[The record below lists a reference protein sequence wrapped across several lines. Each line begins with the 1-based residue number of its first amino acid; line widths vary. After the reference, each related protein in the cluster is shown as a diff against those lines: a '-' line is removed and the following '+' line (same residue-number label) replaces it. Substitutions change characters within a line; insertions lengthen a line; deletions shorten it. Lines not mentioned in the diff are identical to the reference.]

1 MKRDMKQSNTESVG
15 DKPTSSKA
23 RMRKRFDKVVAVMCT
38 IAMVFAMVPNVAL
51 GNDDALFEAMQQ
63 GESESVAAAS
73 GDAQTNDATAV
84 VQAAS
89 EEADAQQATNTSKE
103 ADTAQA
109 ESATTNTKAES
120 GATEQKATEYP
131 AVTFDTEHA
140 NGVAVNVS
148 APKGALPEGA
158 KLVVTGVSAASVLGT
173 VNDVVEGN
181 VTTGNIAA
189 VDISFTY
196 EDPATGKTSEIEPK
210 LPVTVKLASDGI
222 REAQADADANVD
234 IVHIPDA
241 GSAEVIPSSTTASD
255 QVQISSQD
263 FSVYAIVTTVTPRL
277 TVTFQN
283 GASENPAM
291 TIKANDTAEEVE
303 SIIYDPGVEGLASN
317 EIFRGWTTDP
327 NYTADTELLTI
338 AEVRE
343 AAMNAVASLTGDSSV
358 TYYPAIFKQY
368 KIDYVD
374 ESGVSQGAETVE
386 VPSNLQSGEGTYT
399 VNMGYTPTDPERNF
413 EGWLVSEGK
422 SNIAG
427 YEEGHVYK
435 NGDTITVTGDV
446 KFSVSE
452 PLGHWLVFD
461 ENGKGGTYNAPE
473 FVKAGEV
480 TTKPCDDS
488 VMVRFGYTFGGWFT
502 DQACTAGHEFAFGS
516 ELAEGMTIYAKWI
529 PNATANYTVIIWKQ
543 NLNADGYDFEEAIT
557 LSGRVGSTVNT
568 VSKQGNGDNAYA
580 RINGTNK
587 QYTGFHLDSFDQNVT
602 ITTEGNAVVNV
613 YYDRTQYTLTFRK
626 PGGWFSHST
635 TYKTITALYGQYI
648 GDNFPITDNGADA
661 EWRWDPQDS
670 ETFDQVLVYIDVM
683 PAENVTFDRSTS
695 NASTKY
701 MEFYVE
707 ALPGQAADRTW
718 NGKSFVKY
726 GNTIPA
732 KYGFFTEAEDFVE
745 LTGYEKYGSDPA
757 FVNGRADVD
766 GGATIRFYYT
776 RNSYTINYMDG
787 VYVDGNG
794 NALDEMNRGQLGEND
809 GISFGADLSSYNAGG
824 ANYFA
829 PECTGYA
836 FEGWY
841 MDPECTQAYNF
852 TTMPEGGV
860 TVYAKWRQVQYRVF
874 LHPNA
879 GTQQSDPS
887 LDWGSTSQ
895 SMNFRVGYE
904 GTVSLPN
911 TALRDGYEFVG
922 WYSDAACTKVFN
934 ENTKLTDAIA
944 TDYNKLTDFT
954 DVMDQWGNGAT
965 YNSDITGFNGSDR
978 FWITKRVDVYAK
990 WRAVLV
996 GADGIN
1002 VLYDANTAEGGKQGS
1017 QPTDTSFYTEAAY
1030 VTAASAAQP
1039 ADPTAKRFK
1048 CWVVQT
1054 WDEASQ
1060 SYVDTDKMVLPGES
1074 FEIHQADARVVERSG
1089 STPEDPKYTY
1099 TVQLKAVYEDVEE
1112 KTPTHIDWYSNYGTE
1127 NEGKGILYHSDS
1139 DLSIN
1144 EAVNIQSA
1152 PTREGYTFMGW
1163 TKTRGGT
1170 EADFLAWDGEQY
1182 TTTVDGETY
1191 VVTQVAA
1198 DEKQPYEDLYAVW
1211 QPSLNVQITGNTS
1224 TVTYNGSEQSVT
1236 GYTVTYMYAGGEATS
1251 TAPEGVTVTLKP
1263 GKEAVAKGT
1272 DASEQKYMMGLT
1284 LDDFEITAP
1293 GYNYD
1298 PTNAFN
1304 TYTDGWLKIDKQT
1317 LDVTAITYSGA
1328 YDGQA
1333 HEGGVS
1339 STLPE
1344 GTTLQ
1349 YTTDNGETWSS
1360 EAPSITN
1367 VGSITYAVKA
1377 TNPNYQDGIALGTLT
1392 VTKKAVTVTAQN
1404 KEFTYNGTAQS
1415 WSGYDVT
1422 GLVGDDAIN
1431 ATVAGSITFPS
1442 QSPVANVVTSYEFTS
1457 GNAGNYAVTTANGE
1471 LTMKAASQAIT
1482 ITAANGSKTYDGTAL
1497 TASGV
1502 TVTEG
1507 TLFAGDTLVAE
1518 ANGSATNVADTAAGN
1533 NPVAAGYKVMHGTE
1547 DVTASY
1553 VITPVAGTLTINPKA
1568 VTITAQSKAFA
1579 YTGQA
1584 QSWPEYDVAG
1594 LVGDDAISVTV
1605 TGSITFPSESPVA
1618 NEVASY
1624 EFTSGTAGNYSVTT
1638 VAGELTMTNA
1648 SQAITITAASDSKTY
1663 DGTALT
1669 AAGVTVTEGSLLPGD
1684 TLVAIAEGSAT
1695 NVADTAAGNNPV
1707 AAGYVIMHGDEDVT
1721 ANYAITTQ
1729 AGTLTIEPK
1738 AVTVTAASEE
1748 FTYDGVAHSNDGF
1761 QVAGLVGSD
1770 AISATVAGFITFPS
1784 QSPVTNEV
1792 TGYEFT
1798 AGDPDNYSVTTAN
1811 GELTMSNA
1819 SQAITITAAS
1829 DSKTYDGTALTASD
1843 VTVTSGSL
1851 FEGDE
1856 LVAEATGSATNVADT
1871 AAGNNPVAEGYKVM
1885 HGTEDVTA
1893 NYNVTTQAGTLT
1905 IQPKAVTITAQD
1917 KAFTYNGTA
1926 QSWGEYDVDGLV
1938 GDDAIS
1944 ATVAGSITFP
1954 SESPVANEVA
1964 SYEFTSGTAG
1974 NYSVTTAN
1982 GELTMANASQA
1993 ITITAA
1999 SDSKTYDGAALT
2011 ASDVSITEGS
2021 LLPGDE
2027 LVAEATGSATN
2038 VADTVAGNNPISEGY
2053 LIMHGD
2059 EDVTASYVVTTQA
2072 GTLTI
2077 NPKAVTI
2084 TAASEEFTYDGTA
2097 HSNAG
2102 FEVEGLVGDD
2112 AISATVTGSITFPS
2126 QSPVANKVEGYSFT
2140 TGTAGNYSVS
2150 TANGELTMAN
2160 ASQEITIAAAS
2171 DSKTYD
2177 GTALTA
2183 AGVTVSEGAL
2193 FEGDEL
2199 VAEATGSATNVAD
2212 STEGNNPVA
2221 AGYKV
2226 MHGTEDVTASY
2237 SITAE
2242 AGTLTIEPAAVT
2254 ITAQSKAF
2262 AYTGQAQSWPEYDVA
2277 GLVGDDAIS
2286 ATVTGSITFPS
2297 ESPVANVVTGFEFAT
2312 GTAGN
2317 YNVSTV
2323 DGELTMSN
2331 ASQAITITA
2340 ASDSKTYDGT
2350 ALTAAGVTVTE
2361 GGLLPGDE
2369 LVAEATGSAT
2379 DVADTAAGNNPVAA
2393 GYKVMHGTEDVTAN
2407 YAITPVAGTLT
2418 INPKAVTVTAASE
2431 EFTYDGTAHSND
2443 GFQVEGLVG
2452 SDAISATVTGSITF
2466 PSQSPVTNVVTGF
2479 EFTAGDPDNYSVT
2492 TANGELTMSN
2502 ASQAITITAAS
2513 DSKTYDGT
2521 ALTASGV
2528 TVTEGTLFAGDTLVA
2543 EANGSATNVAD
2554 TAAGNNPVAAG
2565 YKVMHGTEDVT
2576 ASYSITAE
2584 AGTLTIE
2591 PKAVTITAQDKA
2603 FTYNGTPQS
2612 WGGYDVAGLVGSDAI
2627 SATVTGSITFPSE
2640 SPVAN
2645 VVTGFEFTAGD
2656 PDNYSVTTANGEL
2669 TMSNASQA
2677 ITITAASD
2685 SKTYDGT
2692 ALTAAGV
2699 TVTEGTLFEGDE
2711 LVATAEGS
2719 ATNVA
2724 DTAAG
2729 NNPVAAGYAV
2739 MHDGMD
2745 VTASYA
2751 ITAQAGTLTIEPK
2764 AATITVADASK
2775 VYGEA
2780 DPTFTGV
2787 VDGLVNDNDLGEVA
2801 YLRTN
2806 HAEDVDVYE
2815 EVLDATY
2822 TANENYSVTVDKGDF
2837 EITPAQIPGEKP
2849 DPDNPDNRF
2858 SVFGPSDAIYNGLP
2872 QYSQVI
2878 IFDRATQEYLVEG
2891 TDYTL
2896 SYSDDVTNVGQKTV
2910 AVNCQGKYSG
2920 TMNLS
2925 YQVIPAKITI
2935 KADGKTKVYDNDA
2948 ATDPELTATVSGVP
2962 ANGVAPVYQLTR
2974 ESGQDVDDYA
2984 ISVAASADDNPNYTV
2999 ATEGATFQITP
3010 AAITIKADDKTK
3022 VYDNDAATDPE
3033 LTATVTG
3040 VPANGVAPV
3049 YQLTREAGQEV
3060 NDYAISVLFVA
3071 DDNPNYQ
3078 IATEGGTFSITPA
3091 VFPDVKPDPDDPNAR
3106 FTVTGPDDAV
3116 YNGLAQAMPVTIV
3129 DTTTGATLV
3138 EGTDYTLEYSEDV
3151 TNVGT
3156 KEVRVIGMGD
3166 YAGEMHAT
3174 YAITPAALNVT
3185 TGTATKVFDGTAL
3198 TAPVTYEGLAV
3209 ADEGKVT
3216 IAATGSQTAV
3226 GSSQNTYKID
3236 WGEVSSDNYVL
3247 TDSLGTLTV
3256 TAAVVPGG
3264 VTPAGFTPVPA
3275 PGAPAAITPAA
3286 AGPAATIIPDD
3297 ATPLA
3302 GPEESI
3308 LDDETPLAADD
3319 AFAADSEQPTCWV
3332 HWAMAFGILASAV
3345 IYAVAIARR
3354 RSFTNG
3360 LGADA
3365 DSIRGLEPE
3374 SKQPMQDGAKNAP
3387 AYKEV

>member
-15 DKPTSSKA
+15 NKPTSSKA

-89 EEADAQQATNTSKE
+89 EEADAQQATNTSTE
-103 ADTAQA
+103 ADKAQA

-283 GASENPAM
+283 GASENPEM

-338 AEVRE
+338 AKVRK
-343 AAMNAVASLTGDSSV
+343 AAMNAIASLTDDSSV

-386 VPSNLQSGEGTYT
+386 VPSNVQSGEGTYT

-422 SNIAG
+422 SNIAD

-480 TTKPCDDS
+480 STKPCDDS
-488 VMVRFGYTFGGWFT
+488 AMVRFGYTFGGWFT
-502 DQACTAGHEFAFGS
+502 DQACTAGHEFTFGT

-529 PNATANYTVIIWKQ
+529 PNVTANYTVIIWKQ

-568 VSKQGNGDNAYA
+568 VSKQGNGDSAYA

-613 YYDRTQYTLTFRK
+613 YYDRTEYTLTFQGPGYGYK
-626 PGGWFSHST
+626 PTDSGWAYGDRYGLVDGQYVKLRWYSNGFFSGGYWTYNGERYNGTVYEFGWGQV

-648 GDNFPITDNGADA
+648 GDNFPITENGAEED
-661 EWRWDPQDS
+661 WRWEPKNS
-670 ETFDQVLVYIDVM
+670 STFKYVLVYIDVM
-683 PAENVTFDRSTS
+683 PAENVTFVRNEANYD
-695 NASTKY
+695 TKY
-701 MEFYVE
+701 MDFYVE
-707 ALPGQAADRTW
+707 ALPGQAAEHTW
-718 NGKSFVKY
+718 HGKSFVKY

-732 KYGFFTEAEDFVE
+732 NYRCFTEAEDFVE

-757 FVNGRADVD
+757 FDSSGTAYVSNG
-766 GGATIRFYYT
+766 GTIRFYYT
-776 RNSYTINYMDG
+776 RNTYAINYMDG

-809 GISFGADLSSYNAGG
+809 GVSYGADLSSYNQGG

-841 MDPECTQAYNF
+841 MDPECTQAYSF

-860 TVYAKWRQVQYRVF
+860 TVYAKWRQIQYRVF

-895 SMNFRVGYE
+895 SMNFRIGYE

-978 FWITKRVDVYAK
+978 FWVTKRVDVYAK

-1127 NEGKGILYHSDS
+1127 NDGKGILYHSDS

-1152 PTREGYTFMGW
+1152 PTREGYTFIGW
-1163 TKTRGGT
+1163 TKTKGGT
-1170 EADFLAWDGEQY
+1170 KADFLAWDAEQY

-1236 GYTVTYMYAGGEATS
+1236 GYTVTYMYAGGEATA

-1284 LDDFEITAP
+1284 LDDFEVTAP

-1344 GTTLQ
+1344 GTTLL
-1349 YTTDNGETWSS
+1349 YTTDGGTTWSD
-1360 EAPSITN
+1360 EVPSITN
-1367 VGSITYAVKA
+1367 VGSVTYGVKA
-1377 TNPNYQDGIALGTLT
+1377 SNPNYEDGYALGTLT
-1392 VTKKAVTVTAQN
+1392 VTKKAVTV
-1404 KEFTYNGTAQS
+1404 
-1415 WSGYDVT
+1415 
-1422 GLVGDDAIN
+1422 
-1431 ATVAGSITFPS
+1431 
-1442 QSPVANVVTSYEFTS
+1442 
-1457 GNAGNYAVTTANGE
+1457 
-1471 LTMKAASQAIT
+1471 KAAD
-1482 ITAANGSKTYDGTAL
+1482 KT
-1497 TASGV
+1497 
-1502 TVTEG
+1502 
-1507 TLFAGDTLVAE
+1507 
-1518 ANGSATNVADTAAGN
+1518 
-1533 NPVAAGYKVMHGTE
+1533 K
-1547 DVTASY
+1547 
-1553 VITPVAGTLTINPKA
+1553 
-1568 VTITAQSKAFA
+1568 
-1579 YTGQA
+1579 
-1584 QSWPEYDVAG
+1584 
-1594 LVGDDAISVTV
+1594 
-1605 TGSITFPSESPVA
+1605 TF
-1618 NEVASY
+1618 
-1624 EFTSGTAGNYSVTT
+1624 
-1638 VAGELTMTNA
+1638 
-1648 SQAITITAASDSKTY
+1648 
-1663 DGTALT
+1663 
-1669 AAGVTVTEGSLLPGD
+1669 
-1684 TLVAIAEGSAT
+1684 
-1695 NVADTAAGNNPV
+1695 
-1707 AAGYVIMHGDEDVT
+1707 
-1721 ANYAITTQ
+1721 
-1729 AGTLTIEPK
+1729 
-1738 AVTVTAASEE
+1738 
-1748 FTYDGVAHSNDGF
+1748 
-1761 QVAGLVGSD
+1761 
-1770 AISATVAGFITFPS
+1770 
-1784 QSPVTNEV
+1784 
-1792 TGYEFT
+1792 
-1798 AGDPDNYSVTTAN
+1798 
-1811 GELTMSNA
+1811 
-1819 SQAITITAAS
+1819 
-1829 DSKTYDGTALTASD
+1829 
-1843 VTVTSGSL
+1843 
-1851 FEGDE
+1851 
-1856 LVAEATGSATNVADT
+1856 
-1871 AAGNNPVAEGYKVM
+1871 
-1885 HGTEDVTA
+1885 
-1893 NYNVTTQAGTLT
+1893 
-1905 IQPKAVTITAQD
+1905 
-1917 KAFTYNGTA
+1917 
-1926 QSWGEYDVDGLV
+1926 
-1938 GDDAIS
+1938 
-1944 ATVAGSITFP
+1944 
-1954 SESPVANEVA
+1954 
-1964 SYEFTSGTAG
+1964 
-1974 NYSVTTAN
+1974 
-1982 GELTMANASQA
+1982 
-1993 ITITAA
+1993 
-1999 SDSKTYDGAALT
+1999 
-2011 ASDVSITEGS
+2011 
-2021 LLPGDE
+2021 
-2027 LVAEATGSATN
+2027 
-2038 VADTVAGNNPISEGY
+2038 
-2053 LIMHGD
+2053 
-2059 EDVTASYVVTTQA
+2059 
-2072 GTLTI
+2072 
-2077 NPKAVTI
+2077 
-2084 TAASEEFTYDGTA
+2084 
-2097 HSNAG
+2097 
-2102 FEVEGLVGDD
+2102 
-2112 AISATVTGSITFPS
+2112 
-2126 QSPVANKVEGYSFT
+2126 
-2140 TGTAGNYSVS
+2140 
-2150 TANGELTMAN
+2150 
-2160 ASQEITIAAAS
+2160 
-2171 DSKTYD
+2171 
-2177 GTALTA
+2177 
-2183 AGVTVSEGAL
+2183 
-2193 FEGDEL
+2193 
-2199 VAEATGSATNVAD
+2199 
-2212 STEGNNPVA
+2212 
-2221 AGYKV
+2221 
-2226 MHGTEDVTASY
+2226 
-2237 SITAE
+2237 
-2242 AGTLTIEPAAVT
+2242 
-2254 ITAQSKAF
+2254 
-2262 AYTGQAQSWPEYDVA
+2262 
-2277 GLVGDDAIS
+2277 
-2286 ATVTGSITFPS
+2286 
-2297 ESPVANVVTGFEFAT
+2297 
-2312 GTAGN
+2312 
-2317 YNVSTV
+2317 
-2323 DGELTMSN
+2323 
-2331 ASQAITITA
+2331 
-2340 ASDSKTYDGT
+2340 
-2350 ALTAAGVTVTE
+2350 
-2361 GGLLPGDE
+2361 
-2369 LVAEATGSAT
+2369 
-2379 DVADTAAGNNPVAA
+2379 
-2393 GYKVMHGTEDVTAN
+2393 
-2407 YAITPVAGTLT
+2407 
-2418 INPKAVTVTAASE
+2418 
-2431 EFTYDGTAHSND
+2431 
-2443 GFQVEGLVG
+2443 
-2452 SDAISATVTGSITF
+2452 
-2466 PSQSPVTNVVTGF
+2466 
-2479 EFTAGDPDNYSVT
+2479 
-2492 TANGELTMSN
+2492 
-2502 ASQAITITAAS
+2502 
-2513 DSKTYDGT
+2513 
-2521 ALTASGV
+2521 
-2528 TVTEGTLFAGDTLVA
+2528 
-2543 EANGSATNVAD
+2543 
-2554 TAAGNNPVAAG
+2554 
-2565 YKVMHGTEDVT
+2565 
-2576 ASYSITAE
+2576 
-2584 AGTLTIE
+2584 
-2591 PKAVTITAQDKA
+2591 
-2603 FTYNGTPQS
+2603 
-2612 WGGYDVAGLVGSDAI
+2612 
-2627 SATVTGSITFPSE
+2627 
-2640 SPVAN
+2640 
-2645 VVTGFEFTAGD
+2645 
-2656 PDNYSVTTANGEL
+2656 
-2669 TMSNASQA
+2669 
-2677 ITITAASD
+2677 
-2685 SKTYDGT
+2685 
-2692 ALTAAGV
+2692 
-2699 TVTEGTLFEGDE
+2699 
-2711 LVATAEGS
+2711 
-2719 ATNVA
+2719 
-2724 DTAAG
+2724 
-2729 NNPVAAGYAV
+2729 
-2739 MHDGMD
+2739 
-2745 VTASYA
+2745 
-2751 ITAQAGTLTIEPK
+2751 
-2764 AATITVADASK
+2764 
-2775 VYGEA
+2775 GEA
-2780 DPTFTGV
+2780 DPELTAEVQGADASEIDFT
-2787 VDGLVNDNDLGEVA
+2787 LGREPG
-2801 YLRTN
+2801 
-2806 HAEDVDVYE
+2806 EDVGSYAISVALGDNPNYDVT
-2815 EVLDATY
+2815 ATGA
-2822 TANENYSVTVDKGDF
+2822 TLQ
-2837 EITPAQIPGEKP
+2837 ITPAPIPGEKP

-2872 QYSQVI
+2872 QRSQVI
-2878 IFDRATQEYLVEG
+2878 IFDRATREYLVEG

-2935 KADGKTKVYDNDA
+2935 KADDKTKVYDNDA

-2974 ESGQDVDDYA
+2974 EAGQDVDDYA

-3166 YAGEMHAT
+3166 YAGEMRAT

-3216 IAATGSQTAV
+3216 ITATGSQTAV